1 MPYAVFPFP
10 NTKLLTASSQRL
22 VQLVQVLRKFDIDY
36 LNFQVFRIKDKK
48 VIYIQVVLFLLVLF
62 FFIRFPKLN

>member
-1 MPYAVFPFP
+1 M
-10 NTKLLTASSQRL
+10 KLLTASSQRL